1 MDFFFSCPFSLRHH
15 IFFSTHSVSFHSI
28 SFQVI
33 PFIHSF
39 LPSFLPSFLD
49 SCLNSFIPSFLRSFI
64 PSFLQSFRSIPF
76 FSIFFDFVPIHF
88 SSFYLMSPHFIL
100 WHFMSFRFIPF
111 HSISYHF
118 IPCHFMS
125 FRRIAFN
132 PTSFHVISCHSMSFH
147 LIPFCPMSFHVFDAC
162 MHSCI
167 YSRHCFYVISQ
178 AWKKLFV
185 YCARIAISLGVKL
198 SMWAQ
203 ARATPAAAL
212 VKGCSV
218 HITPQKNGAFP
229 DDDQNQCFSVRK
241 PIRRIYTIS
250 ALASRIF
257 WAPGISN
264 PSCHAFGLFRLLSI
278 WAAARLL

>member
-1 MDFFFSCPFSLRHH
+1 MA
-15 IFFSTHSVSFHSI
+15 FH
-28 SFQVI
+28 V
-33 PFIHSF
+33 
-39 LPSFLPSFLD
+39 
-49 SCLNSFIPSFLRSFI
+49 
-64 PSFLQSFRSIPF
+64 
-76 FSIFFDFVPIHF
+76 
-88 SSFYLMSPHFIL
+88 
-100 WHFMSFRFIPF
+100 IPF

-185 YCARIAISLGVKL
+185 YCARIAISLGVTL

-218 HITPQKNGAFP
+218 HITPQKKTALFLMTTRVNAAVSGSQYIESTRSAPLRLGSFGP
-229 DDDQNQCFSVRK
+229 RASAIPAAMRLACSV
-241 PIRRIYTIS
+241 S
-250 ALASRIF
+250 
-257 WAPGISN
+257 
-264 PSCHAFGLFRLLSI
+264 
-278 WAAARLL
+278 

>member
-1 MDFFFSCPFSLRHH
+1 MPFH
-15 IFFSTHSVSFHSI
+15 
-28 SFQVI
+28 VI
-33 PFIHSF
+33 PFDTI
-39 LPSFLPSFLD
+39 LP
-49 SCLNSFIPSFLRSFI
+49 
-64 PSFLQSFRSIPF
+64 
-76 FSIFFDFVPIHF
+76 
-88 SSFYLMSPHFIL
+88 
-100 WHFMSFRFIPF
+100 
-111 HSISYHF
+111 
-118 IPCHFMS
+118 
-125 FRRIAFN
+125 
-132 PTSFHVISCHSMSFH
+132 HVISCLWCVHAFMH
-147 LIPFCPMSFHVFDAC
+147 LFTSLFLCHFTGME
-162 MHSCI
+162 
-167 YSRHCFYVISQ
+167 
-178 AWKKLFV
+178 KLFV